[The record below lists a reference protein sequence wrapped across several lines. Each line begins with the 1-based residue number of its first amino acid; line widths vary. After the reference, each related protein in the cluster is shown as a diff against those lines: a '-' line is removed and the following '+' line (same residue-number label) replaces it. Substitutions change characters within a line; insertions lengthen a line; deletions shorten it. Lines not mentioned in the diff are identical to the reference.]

1 MAEERDGCTGVA
13 ADGGLRAGAG
23 RRLVLHSMPAA
34 AATLPAGLS
43 YRLELE
49 GLGAW
54 AVRPNGGHAE
64 VTEVPMGG
72 DLNGDAFAIST
83 DPATLAQL
91 ASGPQ
96 PARRDSPPSPAASG
110 PAPQGPGPPQALR

>member
-1 MAEERDGCTGVA
+1 MAEEGTA
-13 ADGGLRAGAG
+13 AQALRRMADSEPELAA
-23 RRLVLHSMPAA
+23 RLVVHSMPAA
-34 AATLPAGLS
+34 AATLPPGLS

-54 AVRPNGGHAE
+54 AVRPNGGHAD
-64 VTEVPMGG
+64 VTEVPIGG

-91 ASGPQ
+91 ASGRSPLGAFLRRRR
-96 PARRDSPPSPAASG
+96 PARR
-110 PAPQGPGPPQALR
+110 RR